1 MSRLFGTALHLRRRE
16 HELQTILSLLDRT
29 VDSSSGGMLLADGG
43 GQIVGFNR
51 VFVDMWNIPESI
63 AASRDHYQTLAHV
76 LTQVKA
82 PELYLRTMEEV
93 SSTPD
98 AESYDLLEL
107 VDGRIFERVSQPGT
121 FGYRA
126 GHPGVSRVWWFTEV
140 RYGSSVERA
149 RLGKES
155 RVPAASPREVR
166 PRRELSGSPQ
176 GVEDHLRTVSLPLEL
191 VREQERRRLAREIH
205 DQLGQALT
213 GLKLDLAWFSGQI
226 SKDYQSLRSKAESMS
241 EVVSS
246 TIQAVR
252 RIATDLRPPILD
264 DLGLAAAIEWQ
275 GREFESRAGVSC
287 IVNVSPGLERA
298 DLDQTRST
306 ALFRIF
312 QEVLT
317 NITRH
322 ANATA
327 VQVTLSQPGDRIEL
341 EVWDNGRGI
350 SEREIADPRSIGLIG
365 MRERAAMLGG
375 EITIRGVPGQ
385 GTTVIAR
392 IPMEKNHD

>member
-1 MSRLFGTALHLRRRE
+1 
-16 HELQTILSLLDRT
+16 
-29 VDSSSGGMLLADGG
+29 
-43 GQIVGFNR
+43 
-51 VFVDMWNIPESI
+51 MWNIPESI

-166 PRRELSGSPQ
+166 PPRALSGSSQ

-275 GREFESRAGVSC
+275 GREFASRAGVSC
-287 IVNVSPGLERA
+287 IVNVSPGLERV

-375 EITIRGVPGQ
+375 EITIRGVPRQ